1 MLLPPTEVPGP
12 FKLEARRGNRQ
23 TRASPLNAGRPV
35 RSARPH
41 LGAFTDRDV
50 APCWPVRPFRRG
62 EVACH
67 SMSCRGECQPRTSPK
82 DPGLRDLR
90 KLPHGGSF
98 HAVEIKRHE
107 RFYIRLSHVVFIQC
121 FKIKEGYADDPSGLK
136 QIHKDASLPPPFCE
150 LKSHRA
156 GLPNSKGGIPA

>member
-1 MLLPPTEVPGP
+1 MLG
-12 FKLEARRGNRQ
+12 RGCGRSSRGASCQ

-90 KLPHGGSF
+90 TLPHGGSF

-107 RFYIRLSHVVFIQC
+107 KILYTPLACCFYLMFQNKILFQDKKVTALVSAKMLEARCARLC
-121 FKIKEGYADDPSGLK
+121 
-136 QIHKDASLPPPFCE
+136 
-150 LKSHRA
+150 
-156 GLPNSKGGIPA
+156 N